1 MERDAGQST
10 KRRPWLRLVKNTD
23 AGAAGSP
30 AADESA
36 DCTDEDARQFQVLF
50 QLPQPMHGPWG
61 DSFRG
66 TYTLAAI
73 MEIVAAYDKSGV
85 RLRCLF
91 LEDRIGD
98 DLAAIEEAFESV
110 RGCGEK
116 RWAPVYAVN
125 PMYFAVA
132 KDLNRAAS
140 ELTLTNNFTP
150 DPDQVVEGSIN
161 AMGAVLRYGF
171 DTSIV
176 LTILLAGPSLETV
189 AGALEEIRRRRLV
202 TPDSCNTHQRFCCG
216 AVVAML
222 EDELAM
228 GGRFLRCVIGDF

>member
-1 MERDAGQST
+1 MGKDASQST
-10 KRRPWLRLVKNTD
+10 KRRPWLRLVD
-23 AGAAGSP
+23 GAAGSP
-30 AADESA
+30 VGEGATADA
-36 DCTDEDARQFQVLF
+36 LEDARQFQVLF
-50 QLPQPMHGPWG
+50 QLPQPMHGLWG

-73 MEIVAAYDKSGV
+73 MEIVEAYDKNGV

-98 DLAAIEEAFESV
+98 DMAAIEEAFENV
-110 RGCGEK
+110 RGTGEK

-140 ELTLTNNFTP
+140 ELTLTTNFTP
-150 DPDQVVEGSIN
+150 DPDQVLEGSIN
-161 AMGAVLRYGF
+161 AMGAVLRQGF

-176 LTILLAGPSLETV
+176 LTILLAGPSLETI

-202 TPDSCNTHQRFCCG
+202 DPDSHNTHQRFCCG

-228 GGRFLRCVIGDF
+228 GGRFLRCVNGDV